1 MWPVSS
7 DFAVAVITAAQ
18 ADVVI
23 DIEESPIVKTEV
35 SNNALKV
42 GHNIFY
48 LYIFLLISILCLL
61 PTLQLQAEK
70 VRFSLFTDCLL
81 MTSLKILNSLLFS
94 IVQEEE
100 AVDWWSKFYAS
111 VGEQEKCGPYLK
123 KGYDKLQVTACHHT
137 S

>member
-1 MWPVSS
+1 M
-7 DFAVAVITAAQ
+7 AVITAAQ

-23 DIEESPIVKTEV
+23 DIEESPIVKAEV

-81 MTSLKILNSLLFS
+81 MASLKILNSLLFS